1 MRILK
6 ITSIATGIFISML
19 FVFLLTGGIIAR
31 WPEGEKVYEKYSIP
45 GRLVIAHRGA
55 SYLAPEATEPAYL
68 LARDRGIHYLEM
80 DVQRTRDNVLI
91 CFHDETLSRNTSVA
105 ETFPGREEAPVG
117 SFTLAELKKLDA
129 GTWFNRHYPER
140 ADDRYRGLRILT
152 LEEVLDIAE
161 GAGRKSGLYIET
173 KDAHLYP
180 GIEAQLTSILAKRKW
195 IPGPG
200 MEKSDGGYLVTTA
213 TGQKIAAVIFQSF
226 ELDSLMKLSALSPQ
240 VPRIYLIKEKMEKS
254 LGWGRLLENALSAHC
269 AGVGPVGYL
278 GWPWNTAKAHEKN
291 LLVHIYTINEGWQ
304 YRLFSW
310 FGADGFFTN
319 RCGQLASFYDIPLA
333 GKR

>member
-6 ITSIATGIFISML
+6 ITSIAAGIPFFIL
-19 FVFLLTGGIIAR
+19 FIFLLMGSIMAR
-31 WPEGEKVYEKYSIP
+31 WPEGNIVYKKYSIP

-55 SYLAPEATEPAYL
+55 SYLAPEETEPAYL
-68 LARDRGIHYLEM
+68 LARNMGIHYLEM

-91 CFHDETLSRNTSVA
+91 CFHDETLSRNTNVA
-105 ETFPGREEAPVG
+105 ETFPGREEDPVG

-129 GTWFNRHYPER
+129 GTWFNLRYPER

-161 GAGRKSGLYIET
+161 GSGRKSGLYIET

-180 GIEAQLTSILAKRKW
+180 GIEEQLASALAKRRW
-195 IPGPG
+195 IPAPG
-200 MEKSDGGYLVTTA
+200 GNKPAGDYLVTTV
-213 TGQKIAAVIFQSF
+213 TGQEIAAVIFQSF
-226 ELDSLMKLSALSPQ
+226 DLDSLMKLQALSPQ
-240 VPRIYLIKEKMEKS
+240 VPRIYLIKEKMKETQ
-254 LGWGRLLENALSAHC
+254 GWDRLLENALSARC

-291 LLVHIYTINEGWQ
+291 LLVHIYTINENWQ

-319 RCGQLASFYDIPLA
+319 RSDQLASFYDIPVA
-333 GKR
+333 GKM